1 MLWLNDYWLY
11 LHKLWF
17 WRLFI
22 FSIFVHLLNCVF
34 LTNTQIE
41 VIQKLLLDFLW
52 KGKARLKMT
61 TIMPPPSQGGL
72 KMLHVKNVLHVLHVK
87 WMKCLSTDLGLSWSR
102 FIWPEIVTIYPPEL
116 YGGMR
121 QVLESDLCVLPNF
134 YAGVI
139 LSYCWVNDLF
149 YKNNKNLS
157 LSHNVWA
164 TWKAPEVNKR
174 WVSVGLC
181 TLNDLA
187 RQAQL
192 VWNNW
197 NCWSNA

>member
-1 MLWLNDYWLY
+1 MSSRWSKQSLTLPAQIVVL
-11 LHKLWF
+11 KT
-17 WRLFI
+17 FI

-139 LSYCWVNDLF
+139 LSYC
-149 YKNNKNLS
+149 
-157 LSHNVWA
+157 
-164 TWKAPEVNKR
+164 
-174 WVSVGLC
+174 
-181 TLNDLA
+181 
-187 RQAQL
+187 
-192 VWNNW
+192 
-197 NCWSNA
+197 